1 MSHHNQVAEFMRA
14 GNQTVRTT
22 PTIPDAEESWLRA
35 NLLYEEVSEFTAAR
49 TRCERAISVKD
60 EREVRGAII
69 EMADALGDM
78 CVIIYGT
85 AHAYGIDLEK
95 VLDEICASNATKVI
109 DGRVV
114 KRADGKLLKPD
125 TFVAPDLRAAVF
137 GNPDNTYTGDEDYE

>member
-1 MSHHNQVAEFMRA
+1 MSHHKQVADFMRA

-60 EREVRGAII
+60 DREVRGALI

-95 VLDEICASNATKVI
+95 VLDEICSSNTTKVVGGKVI
-109 DGRVV
+109 
-114 KRADGKLLKPD
+114 KRSDGKLLKPD
-125 TFVAPDLRAAVF
+125 TFVAPDLRTAIF
-137 GNPDNTYTGDEDYE
+137 GNPDNQYTGDEDYE

>member
-1 MSHHNQVAEFMRA
+1 MSHHKQVADFMRA
-14 GNQTVRTT
+14 GDQPVRTT

-60 EREVRGAII
+60 DREVRGALI

-95 VLDEICASNATKVI
+95 VLDEICSSNTTKVV
-109 DGRVV
+109 DGKVI
-114 KRADGKLLKPD
+114 KRSDGKLLKPD
-125 TFVAPDLRAAVF
+125 TFVAPDLRAAIF
-137 GNPDNTYTGDEDYE
+137 GNPDNQYTGDEDYE

>member
-1 MSHHNQVAEFMRA
+1 MSHHKQVADFMRA
-14 GNQTVRTT
+14 GNQPVRTT

-60 EREVRGAII
+60 DREVRGALI

-95 VLDEICASNATKVI
+95 VLDEICSSNTTKVV
-109 DGRVV
+109 DGKVI
-114 KRADGKLLKPD
+114 KRSDGKLLKPD
-125 TFVAPDLRAAVF
+125 TFVAPDLRAAIF
-137 GNPDNTYTGDEDYE
+137 GNPDNQYTGDEDYE

>member
-1 MSHHNQVAEFMRA
+1 MRA

-60 EREVRGAII
+60 DREVRGALI

-95 VLDEICASNATKVI
+95 VLDEICSSNATKVV
-109 DGRVV
+109 DGKVI
-114 KRADGKLLKPD
+114 KRSDGKLLKPD
-125 TFVAPDLRAAVF
+125 TFVAPDLRAALF
-137 GNPDNTYTGDEDYE
+137 GNPDNQYTGDEDYE